1 MYMLDTNTCI
11 YVLKNHTDKLR
22 HKFKAIKNICLSS
35 VTYGELCFGIEN
47 GDSSKREVRWEQ
59 LDLFTQRLIID
70 PWDED
75 AARHYGSIRALL
87 KKQGTPIGNNDLLIA
102 SHARCINAV
111 LVTNNICEF
120 NRVPDLS
127 LENWV
132 AE

>member
-1 MYMLDTNTCI
+1 MYMLDTYICI
-11 YVLKNHTDKLR
+11 YVLKKHSDKLR
-22 HKFKAIKNICLSS
+22 HKFKAIKNICISS

-47 GDSSKREVRWEQ
+47 GDNSRREARWEQ

-102 SHARCINAV
+102 SHARSLNAV
-111 LVTNNICEF
+111 LVTNNIREF

-132 AE
+132 SE

>member
-1 MYMLDTNTCI
+1 MLDTNICI
-11 YVLKNHTDKLR
+11 YVLKNHSDKLR
-22 HKFKAIKNICLSS
+22 HKFKAIKNICISS

-47 GDSSKREVRWEQ
+47 GDISRREERWVQ

-102 SHARCINAV
+102 SHARSLNAV
-111 LVTNNICEF
+111 LVTNNIREF

-132 AE
+132 SE

>member
-1 MYMLDTNTCI
+1 MYMLDTNICI
-11 YVLKNHTDKLR
+11 YVLKNHSDKLR
-22 HKFKAIKNICLSS
+22 HKFKAIKNICISS

-47 GDSSKREVRWEQ
+47 GGNSKREARWEQ
-59 LDLFTQRLIID
+59 LDLFTQRLAID

-87 KKQGTPIGNNDLLIA
+87 KEQGTPIGNNDLLIA
-102 SHARCINAV
+102 AHARSLNAV
-111 LVTNNICEF
+111 LVTNNIREF

-132 AE
+132 SE